1 MIQRV
6 LGKKKAQPQEDWHP
20 PQHEAAHAPADDES
34 NWLVSYADM
43 MTLLCGFFIM
53 MFSMSKLDEPQYE
66 KVKEAVAKQ
75 FGGDYKSPTKEFAR
89 FVSQVLTDAGV
100 EKDVAVKYDPSGV
113 SLTFESTILFDTLSS
128 E

>member
-53 MFSMSKLDEPQYE
+53 MFSMAKLDEPKFEGVRQE
-66 KVKEAVAKQ
+66 VAKA
-75 FGGDYKSPTKEFAR
+75 FGGKYIPPSTNELSKITDTVIKE
-89 FVSQVLTDAGV
+89 LGI
-100 EKDVAVKYDPSGV
+100 EKQ
-113 SLTFESTILFDTLSS
+113 T
-128 E
+128 